1 MQEYNLSVR
10 QPSLVLIVI
19 IHPCDRDYPSFYTRL
34 YAFLDQDL
42 LHLKYRSRFFR
53 LTELFLS
60 STSVTSILGIDP
72 QKLMILIRGFVLFF
86 PPRHLPAALLASFVK
101 RLSRLS
107 LTAPPSS
114 IVITI
119 PFVYNIL
126 KRHPALMCMIHRD
139 EVTSEP
145 FEGTCRYSSRILLRK
160 FIKLNA

>member
-1 MQEYNLSVR
+1 MVTHISSPR
-10 QPSLVLIVI
+10 A
-19 IHPCDRDYPSFYTRL
+19 RDYPSFYTRL

-60 STSVTSILGIDP
+60 STSVYAPKNILRKRDY
-72 QKLMILIRGFVLFF
+72 LFWPLF
-86 PPRHLPAALLASFVK
+86 LRHLPATLLASFVK

-119 PFVYNIL
+119 PFIYNIL
-126 KRHPALMCMIHRD
+126 KRHPTLMCMIHRD
-139 EVTSEP
+139 GEVPEP
-145 FEGTCRYSSRILLRK
+145 YEGELPFPCIYNFCHSI
-160 FIKLNA
+160 AV